1 MIKTSR
7 KRQAN
12 LKLNSDVGSTKAV
25 LEPWGVGTATYG
37 LHRYVR
43 LWRVWFSSSLLR
55 DGVYKS
61 ESLGLEWGIIF
72 HETDQFVEDF
82 SLD

>member
-12 LKLNSDVGSTKAV
+12 LRLNPEVGSTKAV
-25 LEPWGVGTATYG
+25 LEPWRVGTATYG

-43 LWRVWFSSSLLR
+43 LWRLWFSSSLLR
-55 DGVYKS
+55 DTVYKS

>member
-12 LKLNSDVGSTKAV
+12 LRLNPEVGSTKTV

-43 LWRVWFSSSLLR
+43 L
-55 DGVYKS
+55 
-61 ESLGLEWGIIF
+61 
-72 HETDQFVEDF
+72 
-82 SLD
+82 